1 MSNNAQGI
9 KMQLPETGF
18 AGLSFRH
25 GKKPVIAA
33 VNGAAYGGG
42 CEAAVNCDL
51 IIAASTATFG
61 LPEVKRGVTPFGG
74 ALPRLMKTAGK
85 QRATEMALTGRVVT
99 AAEFKEWGL
108 CNYVCQQGEDVVQ
121 KAVEYAT
128 MIAENSLDAVIVTR
142 EGLKLGWEAFGV
154 ADASRVFLNGWSHR
168 IYDGENMQE
177 GLNAFT
183 EKRAVKWKDSKL

>member
-1 MSNNAQGI
+1 MR
-9 KMQLPETGF
+9 LPGNGF

-33 VNGAAYGGG
+33 VNGAAFGGG
-42 CEAAVNCDL
+42 CEASVNCDL
-51 IIAASTATFG
+51 IIASSAATFG
-61 LPEVKRGVTPFGG
+61 LPEVKIGVTPFGG

-85 QRATEMALTGRVVT
+85 QRATEMALTGRFIT

-108 CNYVCQQGEDVVQ
+108 CNYVCKEGEDVVQ

-128 MIAENSLDAVIVTR
+128 MIAKNSPDAVIITR
-142 EGLKLGWEAFGV
+142 EGLKLGWEALGV
-154 ADASRVFLNGWSHR
+154 ADSSRVFYEGWAAR
-168 IYDGENMQE
+168 VYEGENMQE

-183 EKRAVKWKDSKL
+183 EKRPVRWKDSKI